1 MGFQSWACPRGRGTQ
16 EMHPKRQEE
25 DFKQRCE
32 GPRLYRAAPG
42 GGPGREQ
49 AGSPEEGHGG
59 GKPDKG
65 QTGQGRGGWGAPPG
79 PDVKGQARPGPGPCE
94 EQTLDGG

>member
-1 MGFQSWACPRGRGTQ
+1 MKCQDGGVGVLGGGGSAEMGFQSWACPRGRGTQ

-42 GGPGREQ
+42 GGLGGSRQ
-49 AGSPEEGHGG
+49 AARRRGTEGASLTRARQAKGG
-59 GKPDKG
+59 EAGEHP
-65 QTGQGRGGWGAPPG
+65 R
-79 PDVKGQARPGPGPCE
+79 VRM
-94 EQTLDGG
+94 